1 MLPIDKALEQRFQ
14 IQATAFG
21 GYVPLLGLLSEGFN
35 GVKILSVFNNKGGV
49 GKTTLTYHLAHSLS
63 EAGYKVLLLDA
74 DPQCNLT
81 IYSMPVETIH
91 DMWEKED
98 SCVELGI
105 EEFRKNKSSQEIDEL
120 EAETRSL
127 HYLLQPTIDGTGDY
141 ERLPPPH
148 KITRNL
154 HIIPGRLSIHE
165 FEEKI
170 SSRWS
175 DAYRGDA
182 LAIRTITKIRSLS
195 EEYAKKNK
203 YDFVIVDTSPSLG
216 SLNKTIISTVDG
228 FFVPAAPDMF
238 SLYGIRNIGSSLRKW
253 HEEFDIIYKLI
264 SKDKRKLFPAEF
276 VKFLG
281 YTIYN
286 ARKYTKHSSKWNL
299 AQAHLK
305 YALQIP
311 DIINAHIG
319 ADLRKGISDD
329 LLSEPIGGESV
340 MHGHNTFPSLAQH
353 YRVPMWKIPKIPR
366 LDKEHQNTVNGQK
379 PDILATKEKYK
390 EFSDSLIERIELI
403 G

>member
-1 MLPIDKALEQRFQ
+1 M
-14 IQATAFG
+14 
-21 GYVPLLGLLSEGFN
+21 
-35 GVKILSVFNNKGGV
+35 KILSVFNNKGGV
-49 GKTTLTYHLAHSLS
+49 GKTTLTFHLAHALS
-63 EAGYKVLLLDA
+63 EMGHKVLLLDA

-81 IYSMPVETIH
+81 IYSIPVEEIH
-91 DMWEKED
+91 KIWEEED
-98 SCVELGI
+98 ECVEMGV
-105 EEFRKNKSSQEIDEL
+105 EAFRNNRTPQEL
-120 EAETRSL
+120 EQIETSTRSL

-141 ERLPPPH
+141 DRLPPAH
-148 KITRNL
+148 KISRNL
-154 HIIPGRLSIHE
+154 HIVPGRLSIHE

-216 SLNKTIISTVDG
+216 ALNKTIISTVDG

-238 SLYGIRNIGSSLRKW
+238 SLYGIRNIGNSLRKW

-264 SKDKRKLFPAEF
+264 STDKRKLFPAEF
-276 VKFLG
+276 VRFLG

-286 ARKYTKHSSKWNL
+286 ARKYTKHSSKFNL

-311 DIINAHIG
+311 DIINTHIG
-319 ADLRKGISDD
+319 QDLRKGIDD
-329 LLSEPIGGESV
+329 NLLSEPIGGEAV
-340 MHGHNTFPSLAQH
+340 MHGHNTFPTMAQH
-353 YRVPMWKIPKIPR
+353 YRVPMWKIPSLPR

-379 PDILATKEKYK
+379 PDILATQKKYQ
-390 EFSDSLIERIELI
+390 EFSESLIERIKLI